1 MSVFYTSALMGIT
14 KIDVRRTSLRR
25 SDIVMILRSAGVF
38 TLVPLGFDAVT
49 AVCES
54 EPTTLCNKDLI

>member
-1 MSVFYTSALMGIT
+1 MGIT